1 MSKALSRRDFLK
13 LLASLPPSFYLSKFI
28 QNPDRFLQ
36 NPDAKN
42 VLIVVF
48 DAWSAKNVP
57 LFGYERETTPNLSR
71 VADRATVY
79 HNHFAGA
86 NWTTPG
92 TATLLTGTY
101 PWTHRAFSQR
111 DYIAKD
117 KERNNIFNAF
127 PQHFRLGYSHNS
139 IVDRFLHQ
147 FSKDI
152 ELVIPQKKLF
162 VADYLSFDRFF
173 PRDEDIASLSWD
185 RIVAKSQE
193 GYSYSLFFS
202 YLYEKYEKHLEESL
216 LKDFPR
222 GVPHIGSDDYFK
234 LEDGINWMIS
244 QFPKNP
250 QPFLGY
256 FHYLPPHRPYNTRRD
271 FVNFFANDGV
281 GYYIEKPRHRLF
293 SQSGAEKPLNLKY
306 QAFQRRLY
314 DEFILYA
321 DEEFGRLFDFMEE
334 SGFRK
339 NTWIVLT
346 ADHGESFERGIFG
359 HRTPVLYQPL
369 VQIPLVIFEP
379 GQTQRRDI
387 YTPTSTVDVLPTL
400 LKVTNQPIPDWAEGV
415 VLPPF
420 VDVPPDPDRNIYA
433 LEATNSKDT
442 KPLNPATV
450 MLVKGKYKLTY
461 YFGYQEIAETSPY
474 FELYD
479 LENDPEELNDIYTTN
494 SEVALTLQKELLA
507 KIDEVDRPYK
517 KMRKLQPFNNKI
529 TSCQVD
535 SV

>member
-1 MSKALSRRDFLK
+1 MSKSLSRRDFLK

-28 QNPDRFLQ
+28 QEPYGSAQ
-36 NPDAKN
+36 NPETPN

-71 VADRATVY
+71 IADRATVY

-101 PWTHRAFSQR
+101 PWTHRAFSQS
-111 DYIAKD
+111 DYIAKA
-117 KERNNIFNAF
+117 KERHNIFNVF
-127 PQHFRLGYSHNS
+127 PQYFRLGYSHNS

-147 FSKDI
+147 FSRDI
-152 ELVIPQKKLF
+152 ELVIPQKELF
-162 VADYLSFDRFF
+162 VTNDLSFDRLF
-173 PRDEDIASLSWD
+173 PKDGDIAPLSWD
-185 RIVAKSQE
+185 RIVANGQE

-202 YLYEKYEKHLEESL
+202 HLYEKYEKRLEESL

-222 GVPHIGSDDYFK
+222 GIPHTGDDDYFL
-234 LEDGINWMIS
+234 LEDGINWMVS
-244 QFPKNP
+244 KFPKNP

-256 FHYLPPHRPYNTRRD
+256 FHYLPPHRPYNTRHD

-281 GYYIEKPRHRLF
+281 GYYIDKPKHPLF
-293 SQSGAEKPLNLKY
+293 SQTGIDKLLNLDY
-306 QAFQRRLY
+306 QALQRQLY

-321 DEEFGRLFDFMEE
+321 DNEFGRLFDFMEE
-334 SGFRK
+334 SGLRE

-379 GQTQRRDI
+379 GQTERRDI
-387 YTPTSTVDVLPTL
+387 FTPTSAVDVLPTL
-400 LKVTNQPIPDWAEGV
+400 LKVTNQPIPDWAEGK

-420 VDVPPDPDRNIYA
+420 ETIPPDPNRNIYA
-433 LEATNSKDT
+433 LEATDSKDT
-442 KPLNPATV
+442 EPLNPATV

-461 YFGYQEIAETSPY
+461 YFGYPELAAIGPY
-474 FELYD
+474 FELFD
-479 LENDPEELNDIYTTN
+479 LENDPEELEDLYSPD
-494 SEVALTLQKELLA
+494 SEIALALQKELLE
-507 KIDEVDRPYK
+507 KIKEVDEPYT
-517 KMRKLQPFNNKI
+517 NK
-529 TSCQVD
+529 
-535 SV
+535 